1 MASLARVIPI
11 PKSISLAGKHF
22 NVWPARLIDLARL
35 ENAIASMWGDPLRD
49 LLSSGVMDLPDGDR
63 SKSEAIARA
72 KAKASEGPPQWD
84 GGDAGDF
91 LATPEGV
98 VAFVSIALGR
108 GHPDLEV
115 NDIVSLCCDMSPD
128 EFLELRRAFYWVDT
142 LDQVMKIG
150 QREDKKKS
158 IYSSGADW
166 TKIID
171 KISSDRN
178 WTYEYVYS
186 LTLREIECVLNSGD
200 LSSGSF
206 KMNVPGQ
213 KMTQEDYDRM
223 VISMTGR
230 SPSEMWGDK
239 NQEEE

>member
-1 MASLARVIPI
+1 MASLTRVIPI
-11 PKSISLAGKHF
+11 SKSVSLAGKHF
-22 NVWPARLIDLARL
+22 DVWPARLADLARL
-35 ENAIASMWGDPLRD
+35 ENAIASMWGDPLNE
-49 LLSSGVMDLPDGDR
+49 LLSSGAMDLPDGDR
-63 SKSEAIARA
+63 TKSEAISRA

-84 GGDAGDF
+84 GSGAGEF

-98 VAFVSIALGR
+98 VAFVSIALRR
-108 GHPDLEV
+108 GHPDLEA
-115 NDIVSLCCDMSPD
+115 NDIVSLCCEMSPD
-128 EFLELRRAFYWVDT
+128 EFLELRRSFYCIDT
-142 LDQVMKIG
+142 ADQVMKIG
-150 QREDKKKS
+150 QKEDKRKS
-158 IYSSGADW
+158 NYNTGADW

-186 LTLREIECVLNSGD
+186 LTLREVECVLNSGD
-200 LSSGSF
+200 LSSRSF

-230 SPSEMWGDK
+230 SVF
-239 NQEEE
+239 N